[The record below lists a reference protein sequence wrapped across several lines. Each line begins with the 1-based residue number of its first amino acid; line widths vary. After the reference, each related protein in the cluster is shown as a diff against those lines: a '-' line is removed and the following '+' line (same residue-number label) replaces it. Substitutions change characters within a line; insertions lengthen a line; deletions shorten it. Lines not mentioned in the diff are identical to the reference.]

1 MRTQFLSGLVVAVL
15 AVSSMAAHAA
25 VAQPHSRT
33 IVVQS
38 PSNSSVL
45 AQNDSDA
52 MYLHLT
58 GDGRSLLYIEAE
70 DGRTLTVLNVT
81 DPAKIQRVAQVRLAA
96 TSAFDFIQ
104 PVGDDRALIHYRNG
118 SGDAVLSFKNYKHP
132 ELVAASPLGGGH
144 TFSKLGETAMMST
157 SANVASDPI
166 SDPTYQVWDNSKAS
180 GPDLLATIPGV
191 TQRLAKQDT
200 GTLFL
205 LSKDG
210 VTVVRRLR
218 VEEDHD
224 INVIWRSQT

>member
-38 PSNSSVL
+38 PSNSPVL

-70 DGRTLTVLNVT
+70 DGRTLSVLNVT
-81 DPAKIQRVAQVRLAA
+81 DPAKIRRVAQVRLAA

-104 PVGDDRALIHYRNG
+104 PVGDDSALIRYRNG
-118 SGDAVLSFKNYKHP
+118 S
-132 ELVAASPLGGGH
+132 
-144 TFSKLGETAMMST
+144 
-157 SANVASDPI
+157 
-166 SDPTYQVWDNSKAS
+166 
-180 GPDLLATIPGV
+180 
-191 TQRLAKQDT
+191 
-200 GTLFL
+200 
-205 LSKDG
+205 
-210 VTVVRRLR
+210 
-218 VEEDHD
+218 
-224 INVIWRSQT
+224 